1 MVIGGDVRQRKN
13 VMGTISTDWLFYP
26 FWFTK
31 HWDNRF
37 SAVLLFAD
45 RRFQAYWKQKTL
57 YQINVYI
64 CPDFRNSVWYRF
76 FSRYSIAENTFPFYF
91 KYQNVFFTLFLG
103 LVALTCLEK
112 FSSISAKRTDK
123 IREIILQI
131 ISVAVIGIIA
141 ELFCCDYGLEGILYI
156 AAFYVCRKNRIYQ
169 VLLFLLA
176 YMVATGNQPPLC
188 TLLACVLIL
197 LYNGKRGKLRLKYF
211 FYAFYPIHI
220 IILYL
225 IRLSL
230 TNFS

>member
-1 MVIGGDVRQRKN
+1 MINLKSILWKVNGGVQRLDDKLEHIQFLTGNTLKVI
-13 VMGTISTDWLFYP
+13 
-26 FWFTK
+26 
-31 HWDNRF
+31 
-37 SAVLLFAD
+37 AVL
-45 RRFQAYWKQKTL
+45 TM
-57 YQINVYI
+57 IVG
-64 CPDFRNSVWYRF
+64 F

-112 FSSISAKRTDK
+112 FSSISAKQTDK
-123 IREIILQI
+123 IRGIILQI

-141 ELFCCDYGLEGILYI
+141 ELFRCDYGLEGILYI

-197 LYNGKRGKLRLKYF
+197 LL
-211 FYAFYPIHI
+211 
-220 IILYL
+220 
-225 IRLSL
+225 
-230 TNFS
+230 